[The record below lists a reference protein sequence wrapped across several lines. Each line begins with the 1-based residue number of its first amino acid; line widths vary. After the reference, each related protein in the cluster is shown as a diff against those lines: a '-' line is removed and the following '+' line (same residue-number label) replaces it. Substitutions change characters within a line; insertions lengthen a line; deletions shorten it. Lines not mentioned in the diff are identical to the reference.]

1 MLEYIEIA
9 FEDEA
14 GLSDWQPDRM
24 TIPAY
29 LDLYVSWAMEV
40 PEKAK
45 GRVAMEQFTRWKNA
59 YFEWFETNCKKI
71 PKKYRTIDKI
81 NMLELF
87 EEFEYYA
94 T

>member
-59 YFEWFETNCKKI
+59 YFKWFETNCKKI
-71 PKKYRTIDKI
+71 PKKYRTIEKI

-87 EEFEYYA
+87 EEFEYYS